1 MKRFWWILLITP
13 LFLQGQPRRG
23 DFTGSW
29 ELDVKKSVNLP
40 PSFKQVE
47 SFVLE
52 ITQKGDSLTVIAN
65 MTGRGPD
72 GKAQAVPFP
81 PFIYVMDGKETYRK
95 DSIRMSERWMSA
107 NWGPEGKSVVM
118 DTRALIKQAG
128 KPAVEFSQHDEW
140 KKVGDS
146 TLDIAITQKTKGT
159 DSVRTERRIYRK
171 IIGR

>member
-13 LFLQGQPRRG
+13 LFLQFQHSRG
-23 DFTGSW
+23 NFGGTW
-29 ELDVKKSVNLP
+29 VLDLKKSANLP
-40 PSFKQVE
+40 PSFASVE
-47 SFVLE
+47 SYV
-52 ITQKGDSLTVIAN
+52 IDIKQSGDSLTVVAEMKGN
-65 MTGRGPD
+65 GQT
-72 GKAQAVPFP
+72 VPFP